1 VSFATK
7 RQLVAVYTA
16 APTRMAAD
24 LEGAGAL
31 GVELSKG
38 DIRCFALSNGKA
50 SFPREPSG
58 AGSAFMTPSEG
69 LFDSLF
75 LGRSLRLFKNAW
87 GASMIAH
94 IARTLRPGGQLIIW
108 FDGSSRPQGFWQL
121 ADLEQF
127 FGTATSKTANDHAVF
142 VIDQPPNPP
151 PSILNWYF
159 SSFSEL
165 ILHDMSIRYDLLQH
179 DWSERSQPILNYNE
193 LNDPLLSGF
202 FINPPVKEYVDVMRT
217 WAGLSPALR
226 MQGVSCETSAGS
238 ENEQRPRD
246 FRTNLQNAINENS
259 YLIGGISY
267 KSALINAIIRDSFME
282 SSGLRFADF
291 GAGHGLLA
299 AELLLDNDCPV
310 DSALNVDINSV
321 YLLKGATMYRGNL
334 HALRRRLRFW
344 QGAIESYPFDETFD
358 VVTKI
363 GSLLLVPAPQR
374 KAVLDRTWSVL
385 APGGLL
391 IIHETIKSPTFE
403 TMSYYD
409 LMFNVEELDTLLSQ
423 FGKIERYLSTAV
435 ARVDQ
440 DKAGARTI
448 FRVVKKPS
456 R

>member
-1 VSFATK
+1 MRQSLPDTRSASNDTLACAAK
-7 RQLVAVYTA
+7 RQLIAVYTT

-31 GVELSKG
+31 GAELSKA
-38 DIRCFALSNGKA
+38 DIRCFALSNGDA
-50 SFPREPSG
+50 SFPTKPGG
-58 AGSAFMTPSEG
+58 AGSAFMPPPEG

-75 LGRSLRLFKNAW
+75 LGRSLCLFKNPW
-87 GASMIAH
+87 GAAMISH
-94 IARTLRPGGQLIIW
+94 IARALRPGGRLVIW
-108 FDGSSRPQGFWQL
+108 FDVTSRPQGFWRL
-121 ADLEQF
+121 ADLEQL
-127 FGTATSKTANDHAVF
+127 FGTAASQTFNDHAVF
-142 VIDQPPNPP
+142 VIDRPPSPP

-165 ILHDMSIRYDLLQH
+165 ILHDMSIRHDLLRH
-179 DWSERSQPILNYNE
+179 DWSELSGHILNYDE
-193 LNDPLLSGF
+193 FNDPLLTGY
-202 FINPPVKEYVDVMRT
+202 FINPPVNEIILRYI
-217 WAGLSPALR
+217 AEQLS
-226 MQGVSCETSAGS
+226 
-238 ENEQRPRD
+238 RD
-246 FRTNLQNAINENS
+246 FRSNLQNAISENS

-267 KSALINAIIRDSFME
+267 KSALINAIIHDNFTA

-291 GAGHGLLA
+291 GGGYGLLA
-299 AELLLDNDCPV
+299 AELLLNKDSPV
-310 DSALNVDINSV
+310 DSALNIDISPCN
-321 YLLKGATMYRGNL
+321 LLISAKMYRGNL

-363 GSLLLVPAPQR
+363 ASLHLVPAPQR

-391 IIHETIKSPTFE
+391 VIHENIKSPAFE
-403 TMSYYD
+403 ALPYYD
-409 LMFNVEELDTLLSQ
+409 LMFSVEELDALLSQ